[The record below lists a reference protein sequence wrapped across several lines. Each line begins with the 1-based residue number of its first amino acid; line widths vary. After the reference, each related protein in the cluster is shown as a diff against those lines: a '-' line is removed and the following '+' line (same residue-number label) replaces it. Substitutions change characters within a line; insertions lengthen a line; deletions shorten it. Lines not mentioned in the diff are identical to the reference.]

1 MGRTHQAITE
11 VRLGANCFFFKTCFN
26 KALKMEYIINREV
39 PGNNDEFIYP
49 GWAQQP
55 AAPVQ

>member
-1 MGRTHQAITE
+1 
-11 VRLGANCFFFKTCFN
+11 
-26 KALKMEYIINREV
+26 MEYIYIYIYINREV

-49 GWAQQP
+49 GGGAQQP